1 MIHFFIRYE
10 SGKGYIVMMMDNDNI
25 PSVAPVRCFGYR
37 QTDAIEFRN
46 DCNSGRIDE
55 SRIRLLVK
63 TYSDIPYK
71 YLGNGNLRKQRRE
84 VHE

>member
-1 MIHFFIRYE
+1 
-10 SGKGYIVMMMDNDNI
+10 MMMDNDNI